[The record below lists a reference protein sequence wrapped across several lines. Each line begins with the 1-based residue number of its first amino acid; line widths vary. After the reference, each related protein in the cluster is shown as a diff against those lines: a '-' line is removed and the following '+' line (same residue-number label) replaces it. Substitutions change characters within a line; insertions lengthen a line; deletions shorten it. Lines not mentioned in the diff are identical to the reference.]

1 MALQQLPPPP
11 FAVAAFGR
19 SALPCCLFPSA
30 TPQRA
35 RAAVAFSLQTNVRL
49 LKPNRRS
56 RRSRYPYYD
65 LDDDEEEEEEE
76 EEEEDD
82 DSEVSSPMPVIT
94 AKC

>member
-11 FAVAAFGR
+11 PLAALGR
-19 SALPCCLFPSA
+19 SALHCCLFPSA
-30 TPQRA
+30 TAQRA

-65 LDDDEEEEEEE
+65 LDDDEEEEEED
-76 EEEEDD
+76 EEDD
-82 DSEVSSPMPVIT
+82 DESEVSDLPQ
-94 AKC
+94 CQ